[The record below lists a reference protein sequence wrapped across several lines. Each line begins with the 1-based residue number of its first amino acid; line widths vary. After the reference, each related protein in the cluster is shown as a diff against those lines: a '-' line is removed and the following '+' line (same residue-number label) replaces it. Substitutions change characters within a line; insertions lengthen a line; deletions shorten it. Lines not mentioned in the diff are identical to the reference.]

1 MASAATL
8 GTLGRTPTAA
18 PHIFRQNSLSKPK
31 SNDTPIVFLIGDDI
45 SGQESL
51 KSLVAS
57 QGWRLET
64 FLSETEF
71 LAWPRPLV
79 PSCLILDISVT
90 DLSGLEL
97 QKRIAKERIETPIIF
112 ITSDGDVRTTV
123 QAIKAGAVEF
133 LIKPYKNDALSGA
146 IREGLERSRT
156 ALHREKEMR
165 ELQNCYATLTP
176 RERQVMS
183 LIVSGLLNKQVGG
196 ELGISE
202 ITVKAHRGQ
211 VMQKMKADSFAKLVI
226 MATRLRPARFA
237 NTSSLLLE
245 PVHSEVVS

>member
-1 MASAATL
+1 MASAGTL
-8 GTLGRTPTAA
+8 GTIGRTPTAA
-18 PHIFRQNSLSKPK
+18 PHIFRQYSLSKPT
-31 SNDTPIVFLIGDDI
+31 SPDTPIVFLIGDDI
-45 SGQESL
+45 SEQESL
-51 KSLVAS
+51 KPLVAC

-71 LAWPRPLV
+71 LARPRPLV
-79 PSCLILDISVT
+79 PSCLILDISFT
-90 DLSGLEL
+90 DPGALEL
-97 QKRIAKERIETPIIF
+97 QKRIARERIETAIIF
-112 ITSDGDVRTTV
+112 ITRDGDVRTTV

-133 LIKPYKNDALSGA
+133 LIKPYKNDALLGA
-146 IREGLERSRT
+146 IREGFELSRV
-156 ALHREKEMR
+156 ALDHEMEMR
-165 ELQNCYATLTP
+165 ELQNCYASLTR
-176 RERQVMS
+176 RERQVMT

-237 NTSSLLLE
+237 KTSSLLLQT
-245 PVHSEVVS
+245 VHSEVVS